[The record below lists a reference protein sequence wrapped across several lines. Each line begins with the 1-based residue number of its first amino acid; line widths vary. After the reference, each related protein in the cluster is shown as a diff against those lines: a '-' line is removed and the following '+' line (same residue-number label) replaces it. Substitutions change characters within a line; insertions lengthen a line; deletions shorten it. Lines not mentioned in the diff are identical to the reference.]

1 MLTSPFSMGIL
12 LQNKTRS
19 VLEHTITA
27 RISGATAVEIAAS
40 VEAALRAGAMRPG
53 ERLPTVRA
61 LATRLRVSPTTVAAA
76 YRSLRQRGLVVGEGR
91 RGSAISHHPPITQ
104 ALAAHARARVPERAL
119 DLANGNPD
127 PRLLPALGPAL
138 REIDAGHVVY
148 GGELCDAELERLGR
162 RALAA
167 DGISAE
173 EFTCVSGAL
182 DGIERA
188 LAAWL
193 RPGDRVAVEDPG
205 FPSVFHLV
213 SALGLVALPVAVDE
227 SGPLPDA
234 TESALRAGARAL
246 IVTPRAQNPFG
257 AALDERRVREL
268 RALVRGKPDLLVL
281 EDDHGGAVAGA
292 PARTLCTSGVERWAL
307 VRSVSKALGPDLRL
321 AFLVGDPATVARIE
335 GRFALGSRW
344 VSHLLQR
351 IVARQLA
358 DAAVARQLRAA
369 ERTYTERRQSL
380 LDALAERELRAYG
393 RSGMNVWVP
402 VPDEEVAAAALLDA
416 GYAVA
421 TGARFRLKSEPGLRI
436 TTARLPAEDAAK
448 LADALAAALRPARR
462 SASA

>member
-1 MLTSPFSMGIL
+1 
-12 LQNKTRS
+12 
-19 VLEHTITA
+19 
-27 RISGATAVEIAAS
+27 VEIAAS
-40 VEAALRAGAMRPG
+40 VEAAVRDGAMRAG
-53 ERLPTVRA
+53 ERLPTVRE

-76 YRSLRQRGLVVGEGR
+76 YRTLRQRGLVVGQGR
-91 RGSAISHHPPITQ
+91 RGSAISHHPPVAQ
-104 ALAAHARARVPERAL
+104 AAHAHARTRVPEHAL

-127 PRLLPALGPAL
+127 PKLLPALGPAL
-138 REIDAGHVVY
+138 RELDASHVIY
-148 GGELCDAELERLGR
+148 GGDLCDEELERLAR

-167 DGISAE
+167 DGIPAD

-182 DGIERA
+182 DGLERA
-188 LAAWL
+188 LTAWL

-213 SALGLVALPVAVDE
+213 SALGLVPVPVAVDE
-227 SGPLPDA
+227 SGPLPEP
-234 TESALRAGARAL
+234 TEAALRAGARAL

-257 AALDERRVREL
+257 SALDEKRVREL
-268 RALVRGKPDLLVL
+268 RAVLRARPELLVL

-292 PARTLCTSGVERWAL
+292 PARTLCAAGVERWAV

-321 AFLVGDPATVARIE
+321 AFLVGDAATVARIE

-358 DAAVARQLRAA
+358 DAGVARQLRAA
-369 ERTYTERRQSL
+369 ERTYTERRRAL
-380 LDALAERELRAYG
+380 LDALAARELRAFG

-402 VPDEEVAAAALLDA
+402 VPDEDAAAAALLEA
-416 GYAVA
+416 GYAVS
-421 TGARFRLKSEPGLRI
+421 TGARFRIKSEPALRI
-436 TTARLPAEDAAK
+436 TTATLRADDAAK
-448 LADALAAALRPARR
+448 LADALAAALRPVRR